1 LHGFGGLVLFCTF
14 FMPAVNVCNSPYVPF
29 EEAYCMCT
37 SWSDTLG
44 DYPGFFVIAVAPYLF
59 GLLCCLAAIRGF
71 AARSGERK
79 RTGWP
84 AIVVFGIVLL
94 IVVLAMMLEL
104 LDEISGGSFPSI
116 DFGELIFVG
125 MIVVSSSYYVR
136 AIRRGGPAMLALRW
150 YAALCCVLWFG
161 FFFVEDFSDVCYG
174 MYLSMA
180 GSLMIV
186 AGLFGEAQAL
196 LALGFRDALKALLT
210 CRMTIYDP
218 ARPTCVQCGYLL
230 IGLPNPRCPE
240 CGKPF
245 QWGDYGLEPATWP
258 TSSDA
263 RDSGHPRPSPAT
275 QPLPIEERS
284 DITPSDGAPLAEQ

>member
-14 FMPAVNVCNSPYVPF
+14 FMPAVKGCNSPIVPF
-29 EEAYCMCT
+29 RDVCDMPS
-37 SWSDTLG
+37 SWGSGLLEWAW
-44 DYPGFFVIAVAPYLF
+44 VLAVLVAPYLF
-59 GLLCCLAAIRGF
+59 GLLCTIAAIQGF
-71 AARSGERK
+71 AAQSGERK

-84 AIVVFGIVLL
+84 AIVLFGIALL
-94 IVVLAMMLEL
+94 IVVSATIIEV
-104 LDEISGGSFPSI
+104 LDQISGGSFPSI
-116 DFGELIFVG
+116 DFVELIFVA
-125 MIVVSSSYYVR
+125 IITVSSFYYVR

-161 FFFVEDFSDVCYG
+161 FFFVEDFGSVCYG

-196 LALGFRDALKALLT
+196 LALGFRDTLKALLT

-230 IGLPNPRCPE
+230 IGLPEPRCPE

-245 QWGDYGLEPATWP
+245 QWEDYGLEPATWP

-263 RDSGHPRPSPAT
+263 RDSGHPRASPAT

-284 DITPSDGAPLAEQ
+284 DITPSGGAPLAKQ